1 MDLKDTIKNIL
12 EGDIKGFIKNGD
24 EYRDKNGDERVFPP
38 LYPYSSKTKNENL
51 SSTFRTGD
59 DGEKKLYEALKE
71 FMTNNE
77 DKEWFIFH
85 SIGKAFKK
93 WLQKPQKKDFF
104 DQLLKEAKKKAQE
117 NGPEIKEG
125 FDPDK

>member
-1 MDLKDTIKNIL
+1 MNLKDTIKNIL
-12 EGDIKGFIKNGD
+12 EGDIKRFIKTGD
-24 EYRDKNGDERVFPP
+24 EYRDKSGDERVFPP

-51 SSTFRTGD
+51 LSTFRTGD
-59 DGEKKLYEALKE
+59 GGEKKLYEALRE

-77 DKEWFIFH
+77 DKEWFLFH
-85 SIGKAFKK
+85 SIGKAFKE
-93 WLQKPQKKDFF
+93 WLQRKCLF

-125 FDPDK
+125 FVMP